1 MHGQKRARRAEWG
14 RQVFVADFERGA
26 SVGAPRPADAG
37 HAAGRL
43 VLVPRVEAPAP
54 VADGTEPI
62 PRGGARDRAEREEHA
77 IGALYAG
84 WRLAGCQPTFEIPYC
99 STFQT
104 PYHHPWRSVW
114 RTWQRDWQD
123 PVEG

>member
-1 MHGQKRARRAEWG
+1 MRLMAR
-14 RQVFVADFERGA
+14 DFRIPYA
-26 SVGAPRPADAG
+26 
-37 HAAGRL
+37 L
-43 VLVPRVEAPAP
+43 VLTVRDVDPDYLLVE
-54 VADGTEPI
+54 V
-62 PRGGARDRAEREEHA
+62 
-77 IGALYAG
+77 
-84 WRLAGCQPTFEIPYC
+84 LAGSAEVYEGVDLATSLAAQLAGFPRAPSDQRDFVLGSFDPRCQPTFEIPYC